1 MQAPLELILRVLV
14 SSMNSAPDTSLPL
27 RKTGT
32 CKRIR
37 GERRADEVSTSCFF
51 LSTSVYKR
59 ALYLSTKELVRTL
72 ASGMPENTIERLQ

>member
-1 MQAPLELILRVLV
+1 MQAPVELILRVLV

-37 GERRADEVSTSCFF
+37 GERRAEEVSTSCLF
-51 LSTSVYKR
+51 LSTSVYKCT
-59 ALYLSTKELVRTL
+59 LYLSTKELVRIL
-72 ASGMPENTIERLQ
+72 APGMPENTIERLQ